1 MREIWPMTT
10 NIVFFSGTT
19 PKMLLKSFMIYK
31 TEILIPSEHRIQQGQ
46 KGKTK
51 TANARIIE
59 YRLQGYGNYYFLR
72 RTIKVLLN
80 R

>member
-1 MREIWPMTT
+1 M
-10 NIVFFSGTT
+10 
-19 PKMLLKSFMIYK
+19 
-31 TEILIPSEHRIQQGQ
+31 EILIPPEHRIQQGQ